1 MGHPAADKGG
11 APPGHTDAN
20 LFPVTVL
27 SALDFTAISF
37 DPVDDE
43 KGLFYLEEADFKPLV
58 LRDGRRSLPGTTQF
72 DEDGFLNL
80 YVKNEATT
88 EDAPPFLLAGRA
100 AVDPR
105 LKRVLIFI
113 SRNQEAGAERFGL
126 NVMEDEYSSFP
137 GGSFRF
143 INLSGLRLGILMGD
157 EKVLL
162 PDREIRTVAADL
174 DEGNYVQVEL
184 VGEAGYVY
192 QSTWYAKDSSREL
205 VVLLPD
211 GDGESVRLAMFSQK
225 VP

>member
-1 MGHPAADKGG
+1 MRQILIYL
-11 APPGHTDAN
+11 
-20 LFPVTVL
+20 LFFLTGTVL
-27 SALDFTAISF
+27 SALDFTAITLES
-37 DPVDDE
+37 VDEEED
-43 KGLFYLEEADFKPLV
+43 LFYLDEGDFKQLV
-58 LRDGRRSLPGTTQF
+58 LRDNRRSLPGTTQL
-72 DEDGFLNL
+72 DEMGFLNL
-80 YVKNEATT
+80 YVRNESTAV
-88 EDAPPFLLAGRA
+88 DAPPFLLAGRA

-105 LKRVLIFI
+105 LRRVLIFI
-113 SRNQEAGAERFGL
+113 SRNQEGGAERFGL

-143 INLSGLRLGILMGD
+143 INLSGLKLGILMGD

-162 PDREIRTVAADL
+162 PNREIRTVAADM

-192 QSTWYAKDSSREL
+192 QSTWYAKGTSREL

>member
-1 MGHPAADKGG
+1 MRQILIYL
-11 APPGHTDAN
+11 
-20 LFPVTVL
+20 LFFLTGTVL
-27 SALDFTAISF
+27 SALDFTAITLES
-37 DPVDDE
+37 VDEGKD
-43 KGLFYLEEADFKPLV
+43 LFYLDEGDFKALV
-58 LRDGRRSLPGTTQF
+58 LRDGRRSLPGTTQL
-72 DEDGFLNL
+72 DVDGFLNL
-80 YVKNEATT
+80 YVKNEATA

-105 LKRVLIFI
+105 LQRVLIFI

-126 NVMEDEYSSFP
+126 NVMEDEFSSFP

-162 PDREIRTVAADL
+162 PDREIRTVAADS